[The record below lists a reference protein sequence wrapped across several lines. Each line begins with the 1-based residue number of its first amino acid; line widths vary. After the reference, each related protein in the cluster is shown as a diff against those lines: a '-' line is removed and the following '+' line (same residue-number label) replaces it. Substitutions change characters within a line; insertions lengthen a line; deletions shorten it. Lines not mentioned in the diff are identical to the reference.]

1 MCIICYSP
9 AGSTMS
15 EDQIKNSNQ
24 SNPDGFGWAVRTPQG
39 IVRGHSMN
47 PSDATDKFMD
57 LRSRYPDFDAVYH
70 ARITTHGKTNLS
82 NCHPFTVGDER
93 TVLAHNG
100 MLPIVP
106 AKGDDRSDTK
116 VFAEDVLTRKGL
128 GILDRASSFKKIQK
142 WMAGSKMVIMTER
155 GDMLKDHYIL
165 NENAGTWDNG
175 LWFSNS
181 SYKKAVYPTYHVG
194 SKSYSWDSDYS
205 YMLSDE
211 YDAKDLH
218 GYMADD
224 DSIDEGFECFNPACG
239 IVWDSKSES
248 AVGGICRSCN
258 HCMDCGDSKQQCMCY
273 NPKGNRWLVSN
284 GHTERV
290 GY

>member
-9 AGSTMS
+9 AGSAMS
-15 EDQIKNSNQ
+15 EDQIKNSNR

-39 IVRGHSMN
+39 IVRGHTMN
-47 PSDATDKFMD
+47 PNDAMDKFMD

-100 MLPIVP
+100 MLPIIP

-116 VFAEDVLTRKGL
+116 VFAEDMLTRKGL

-165 NENAGTWDNG
+165 NESAGTWDNG

-181 SYKKAVYPTYHVG
+181 SYKKSPYALYNVASG
-194 SKSYSWDSDYS
+194 KYSWDSDYS
-205 YMLSDE
+205 YMLSDD
-211 YDAKDLH
+211 YDTEDLH
-218 GYMADD
+218 GYLADD
-224 DSIDEGFECFNPACG
+224 DNIDEGFECFNPACG
-239 IVWDSKSES
+239 IVWDSGSES

-273 NPKGNRWLVSN
+273 NPKGNRWLVEN
-284 GHTERV
+284 GHTARATF
-290 GY
+290 